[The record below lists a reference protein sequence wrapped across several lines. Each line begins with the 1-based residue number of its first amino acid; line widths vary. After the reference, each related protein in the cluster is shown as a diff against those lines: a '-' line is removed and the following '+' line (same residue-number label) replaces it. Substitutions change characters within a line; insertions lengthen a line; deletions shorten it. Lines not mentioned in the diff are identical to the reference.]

1 MTTTT
6 QPNSKPSQ
14 LYKGNK
20 DINSKILKECNKQI
34 HFFIE
39 VVTQAIIKFY
49 RINVNPGELKR
60 DLIVNLATKM
70 VLADEVYFLVF
81 NLLSIHYSLDL
92 HKLTQ
97 VMQNKAVLDKQLNLT
112 ALKVKEQFQFKH
124 QYREK
129 YEVEYDNDVI
139 TNFQDD

>member
-1 MTTTT
+1 
-6 QPNSKPSQ
+6 
-14 LYKGNK
+14 
-20 DINSKILKECNKQI
+20 
-34 HFFIE
+34 
-39 VVTQAIIKFY
+39 
-49 RINVNPGELKR
+49 
-60 DLIVNLATKM
+60 M

-112 ALKVKEQFQFKH
+112 ALKVKEQFQFKN